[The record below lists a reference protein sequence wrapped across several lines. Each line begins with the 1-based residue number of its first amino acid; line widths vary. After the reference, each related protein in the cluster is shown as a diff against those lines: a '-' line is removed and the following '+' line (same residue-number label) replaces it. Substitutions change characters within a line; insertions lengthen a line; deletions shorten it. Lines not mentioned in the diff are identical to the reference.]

1 MLTHCFIPETNVV
14 ITLEISYTTNEKK
27 KKTPRNKE
35 WGKEV
40 LEVDAKE
47 EVLKRERITF

>member
-1 MLTHCFIPETNVV
+1 MEFFFLSRKMLTHCFIPETNVV

-35 WGKEV
+35 WGK
-40 LEVDAKE
+40 AM
-47 EVLKRERITF
+47 